1 MCAKKKKNKKI
12 TFVDWFWLEKMD
24 TCLCTFV
31 PKIKTVKNEVF
42 FPAKIFKLII
52 VSDFCRECRDL
63 EIHQE

>member
-1 MCAKKKKNKKI
+1 MCKEGKNKKN

-31 PKIKTVKNEVF
+31 LKIKTVKNEVF

-52 VSDFCRECRDL
+52 VSDFCRECCDL
-63 EIHQE
+63 EIQQE